1 MMTTTPARMAVP
13 RVGPFG
19 MMFAAIEGFSHTLA
33 AEVGARG
40 VRVACLLSSGS
51 PETPG
56 VQGVF
61 ELHARAAGTTGP
73 EFEQSLA
80 KRTLLG
86 RMTTL
91 DEVAKVAAFI
101 ASDRASAITEHRST

>member
-1 MMTTTPARMAVP
+1 MMGAAV
-13 RVGPFG
+13 
-19 MMFAAIEGFSHTLA
+19 EGFSHTLA
-33 AEVGARG
+33 AEVGAQG
-40 VRVACLLSSGS
+40 VRVACLLSTGS

-61 ELHARAAGTTGP
+61 ELHAKTAGTTIP

-86 RMTTL
+86 RMTML
-91 DEVAKVAAFI
+91 DEVAKVAVFI
-101 ASDRASAITEHRST
+101 ASDQASAITGTSVNLSCGSVVD